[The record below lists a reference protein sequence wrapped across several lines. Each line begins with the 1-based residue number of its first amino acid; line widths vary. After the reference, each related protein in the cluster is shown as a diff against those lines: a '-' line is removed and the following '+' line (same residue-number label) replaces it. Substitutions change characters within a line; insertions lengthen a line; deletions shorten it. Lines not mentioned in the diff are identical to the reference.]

1 MRPDAVARRYA
12 RALFELAEEQQAVD
26 PVGSALAAT
35 VELLADPQAARVL
48 MGPVARERKQ
58 ELLRDIAT
66 DVGAPPPLRDFLQL
80 LEERGRLR
88 RLSAIRVVFDDL
100 VDRHRGR
107 TRATVRSA
115 EPLAPDAL
123 AELTRVFGTLTGKQV
138 IAEVRVEP
146 ELLAGAIVEV
156 EGRVYDGSLRT
167 QLGKLRHQMATG
179 S

>member
-12 RALFELAEEQQAVD
+12 RALFRLAEEQGTVD
-26 PVGSALAAT
+26 STGAALAVTA
-35 VELLADPQAARVL
+35 ELVADPQVARVL
-48 MGPVARERKQ
+48 MGPVARERKR

-66 DVGAPPPLRDFLQL
+66 NTGAPLPLSNFLQL
-80 LEERGRLR
+80 LGERDRLR
-88 RLSAIRVVFDDL
+88 HLNAIRVVFDEL
-100 VDRHRGR
+100 VDRRCGR

-115 EPLAPDAL
+115 VVLQPDAL
-123 AELTRVFGTLTGKQV
+123 AELTRVFGALTGKQV

-167 QLGKLRHQMATG
+167 QLGKLRHQMASDG
-179 S
+179 

>member
-26 PVGSALAAT
+26 AVGSALAAT

-48 MGPVARERKQ
+48 MGPVARERKL
-58 ELLRDIAT
+58 ELLRDIAANF
-66 DVGAPPPLRDFLQL
+66 GAPPPLRDFLQL
-80 LEERGRLR
+80 VEERDRLR
-88 RLSAIRVVFDDL
+88 RLGAIRVVFDEL

-107 TRATVRSA
+107 TRAKVRSA
-115 EPLAPDAL
+115 ESLVPDAL
-123 AELTRVFGTLTGKQV
+123 AELTRAFGTLTGKQV

-156 EGRVYDGSLRT
+156 EGCVYDGSLRT
-167 QLGKLRHQMATG
+167 QLGKLHHQMATG